1 MRGMLSSTTIVS
13 RDQYIE
19 RSADLQI
26 QRIISEMA
34 RPGYVLVARQ
44 MGKTNLLLHT
54 KEVMQSDK
62 NIFVYADFST
72 MASYSEQEC
81 LNSLVDT
88 AIESKF
94 DLLSDA
100 EEEIASLRK
109 RESYNASKMFYREL
123 RIILKYVDKLVFILD
138 EIDALT
144 RTEYSDRI
152 FSLIRGHYYANTN
165 YPELKRATYIL
176 SGVIEPKDII
186 KDPNISPFNIGEKIY
201 MSDFTY
207 DEFLHII
214 EHSEYLSGCS
224 YDIIKRLYYWTK
236 GQPRMSWD
244 LCSAA
249 EKQKVKTIE
258 DVDAIVKSLYLISYD
273 KAPIDAIRE
282 KVKID
287 SELREALIQL
297 SIDKGDSLS
306 DDVKSKLY
314 LAGVIDYNQT
324 SVGFKNPILS
334 HSLTYDWLLAIHDH
348 ELNYLSVADK
358 SIHLEKDYKKAISN
372 LTKYLDSN
380 PTDIEEVDKAHYLL
394 GEAYYKSYRHEKS
407 LHYINKIMQRGPET
421 KLYYESVLLKG
432 NALSGNEEYL
442 AAEGCYREILNNADL
457 AGAEIYFK
465 ALFGLVNVLI
475 SQDNKAQWDEAERL
489 IKDSLSKWKQQLL
502 ELQCLSLAY
511 YYLAC
516 IYIKK
521 AHNDIAVMHIDSA
534 LKTAQPNERPYL
546 LYIKHE
552 CVSEMA
558 KIDTA
563 KELYQSLDAIK
574 TRPEVEDFDN
584 ALGFNLMFASRLLS
598 MLMLTYQELDVT
610 RYLRFFMYESKENAV
625 IYIYEILLRDNNEM
639 SQAFFE
645 YIVTLLY
652 KEDWMFDLAHRCNIA
667 LHQIREYNK
676 SKVAETII
684 SELDLS
690 SSYYPDIIQE
700 LFSTIIF
707 FYIKEAAL
715 KGAINALNVYHQI
728 DSRIGKKR
736 EDKSLLLNYYEC
748 YLLYK
753 ENKLSLFSQKGAALL
768 KRITEYWQRYE
779 SIVEDKLPVD
789 DVKNI
794 TEQLKKWLSQTENN
808 RQALGIKPKNYN
820 HLERNARILVKY
832 LSDGRIL
839 EGKYKH
845 LEADLKL
852 GVCILVDM
860 L

>member
-81 LNSLVDT
+81 LNSLIDI

-94 DLLSDA
+94 DLLSAA

-207 DEFLHII
+207 EEFLHII
-214 EHSEYLSGCS
+214 GHSEYLSSCS
-224 YDIIKRLYYWTK
+224 HDIINRLYYWTK

-249 EKQKVKTIE
+249 EKQKVNTIE

-273 KAPIDAIRE
+273 QAPIDAIRE
-282 KVKID
+282 KVKLD
-287 SELREALIQL
+287 SKLREALIQL

-334 HSLTYDWLLAIHDH
+334 HSLTYDWLLSLHDQ

-358 SIHLEKDYKKAISN
+358 SIHLERDYKKAISN

-394 GEAYYKSYRHEKS
+394 GEAYFKSYRHDKS
-407 LHYINKIMQRGPET
+407 LLFINKIMQRGPET
-421 KLYYESVLLKG
+421 KLYYESLLLKG
-432 NALSGNEEYL
+432 NALYGSEEYL
-442 AAEGCYREILNNADL
+442 AAESCYRDILNKVDL
-457 AGAEIYFK
+457 CGSEMFFK
-465 ALFGLVNVLI
+465 ALFGLVTVLI
-475 SQDNKAQWDEAERL
+475 SQENEAQWNEAERL
-489 IKDSLSKWKQQLL
+489 IKESLSNWKQQLL
-502 ELQCLSLAY
+502 ELHCLPTAY

-516 IYIKK
+516 IDKK
-521 AHNDIAVMHIDSA
+521 KGFNDGAVMHIDNA

-552 CVSEMA
+552 CVNGIT
-558 KIDTA
+558 KTDTA

-574 TRPEVEDFDN
+574 VRPEVEDFDN
-584 ALGFNLMFASRLLS
+584 PLGFNLMFASQILS
-598 MLMLTYQELDVT
+598 MLMLSYPDLDVT
-610 RYLRFFMYESKENAV
+610 RYLRFFLYESKENAV
-625 IYIYEILLRDNNEM
+625 IYIYEILLKDNNEM
-639 SQAFFE
+639 SQPFFD
-645 YIVTLLY
+645 YIVSLIY
-652 KEDWMFDLAHRCNIA
+652 AEGWMFDLSSRCSIA
-667 LHQIREYNK
+667 LHQIREY
-676 SKVAETII
+676 SKNHVAEAII
-684 SELDLS
+684 SEFDLNAP
-690 SSYYPDIIQE
+690 YFPEVVQE

-707 FYIKEAAL
+707 FYIKNDTQDR
-715 KGAINALNVYHQI
+715 AISVLDIYRAI
-728 DSRIGKKR
+728 ESKISKKH
-736 EDKSLLLNYYEC
+736 EDKSLLLDYYEC

-753 ENKLSLFSQKGAALL
+753 DNKLLAFSQRGAMLL
-768 KRITEYWQRYE
+768 KNITEYWQRYDTISE
-779 SIVEDKLPVD
+779 NRLPVGD
-789 DVKNI
+789 IENI
-794 TEQLKKWLSQTENN
+794 TKQLKKWLSQTERNK
-808 RQALGIKPKNYN
+808 QALGIKPTHYN
-820 HLERNARILVKY
+820 HLERNTRILVRY
-832 LSDGRIL
+832 LSDGHEQ
-839 EGKYKH
+839 EGKYKN
-845 LEADLKL
+845 LESDLRL
-852 GVCILVDM
+852 GICIL
-860 L
+860 LQIL